1 MTDLSIPELAQR
13 HEANWSKGY
22 RVFPEIINKLGL
34 QTGVEVGVAFG
45 GHARAIL
52 ELTEVSE
59 LTGVDAYT
67 HRDGYDDPMNLPQP
81 AFDELHQFT
90 TERLKPYS
98 DRFTLLR
105 QDSVQAARS
114 FEQPLD
120 FVYLDAD
127 HSEDG
132 LRRDLAAWYAKIRI
146 GGIIAGHDYGHR
158 DFPGV
163 QRAVDHFLGRFGLT
177 AQRAPGGIWYAVVPE
192 AAISFF
198 IPCFNCEPW
207 IDDTVQSVLTTNA
220 RKQDELILVNDGS
233 SDGTAK
239 KLKDW
244 AKEDARVRVIHH
256 PTNKGGAAA
265 RNTAV
270 RAAKHPLL
278 FCLDADNQLPTSAV
292 SPLLDHLLGSAD
304 DAVSFAELRFFKD
317 GTEPTKTTHTV
328 EYPNRAATLEDFLST
343 NHVAGGGGNFLF
355 TRDAWRRAGGYPND
369 AGALDAWGFALR
381 LAAAGCRIGVA
392 ADSYYHHRYSH
403 DSYWTR
409 DNRDGRLGP
418 AAVQLLQPV
427 MHRLVPEDQRYIIS
441 PRGTD
446 EWFANRRQR
455 PLRLSTLPNK
465 PRRSFAHW
473 SFRRRIVATLG
484 HVPTVADLRKLRLIL
499 GVGRSGTSWTF
510 GVLSASQG
518 IPIRAY
524 REPLTYLEPSIPL
537 SSDGEHTAAPFADAL
552 PNHHPLVTGYRV
564 LCADESGRIANKG
577 LMREDPGARAVLAK
591 EVHALL
597 ATPALLAITKAPA
610 VLLVRDPIRIADSVF
625 HAQGL
630 DTRYLIGEAHHA
642 RKPEF
647 LAAVLDPQRHED
659 TARVQAELADISDHR
674 LRRIG
679 DLVITSALIHRLF
692 QRCQRLFPNV
702 ALVSYEDLCAD
713 PANTFPR
720 LAATLGLPWDDAAHA
735 KLLKTSNPAENP
747 DPNDPYTI
755 YRQTQNQA
763 DKPLKFLTEK
773 DTAAALRFLD
783 RAGLNSSVTE
793 TSQPNNTPLQKAG

>member
-1 MTDLSIPELAQR
+1 MTERSIPELAAH

-34 QTGVEVGVAFG
+34 KTGVEVGVAFG
-45 GHARAIL
+45 GHANAIL
-52 ELTEVSE
+52 KLTGVTQ
-59 LTGVDAYT
+59 LTGVDAYA
-67 HRDGYDDPMNLPQP
+67 HRDGYDDPMNLPQH
-81 AFDELHQFT
+81 AFDELFQFT
-90 TERLKPYS
+90 IDRLKPYS

-105 QDSVQAARS
+105 QDSAQAAQA
-114 FEQPLD
+114 FDQPLD

-127 HSEDG
+127 HSEQG
-132 LRRDLAAWYAKIRI
+132 LRRDLAAWYAKVRI
-146 GGIIAGHDYGHR
+146 GGVIAGHDYGHR

-177 AQRAPGGIWYAVVPE
+177 PHRAPGGIWYAIVPE
-192 AAISFF
+192 PAVSFF

-207 IDDTVQSVLTTNA
+207 IDDTVQSVLTANA

-244 AKEDARVRVIHH
+244 AKEDPRVRVIHH

-270 RAAKHPLL
+270 RASKHPLL
-278 FCLDADNQLPTSAV
+278 FCLDADNQLPADALGPV
-292 SPLLDHLLGSAD
+292 LDHLLCSAD
-304 DAVSFAELRFFKD
+304 DAVSFAQLRFFKD
-317 GTEPTKTTHTV
+317 GTDPAKTTHTV

-355 TRDAWRRAGGYPND
+355 TRDAWKLAGGYPAD

-381 LAAAGCRIGVA
+381 LATAGCRIGVA
-392 ADSYYHHRYSH
+392 ANTHYHHRYSH

-409 DNRDGRLGP
+409 ENRDGRLGP
-418 AAVQLLQPV
+418 AAVRLLQPV
-427 MHRLVPEDQRYIIS
+427 MHRLVPEDQRYLTS
-441 PRGTD
+441 PRGSND
-446 EWFANRRQR
+446 WFANRRQR
-455 PLRLSTLPNK
+455 PLRLSTQPNK
-465 PRRSFAHW
+465 PGRSLAQW
-473 SFRRRIVATLG
+473 NFRRRIVATLG

-510 GVLSASQG
+510 GVLSASKSTTL
-518 IPIRAY
+518 RAY
-524 REPLTYLEPSIPL
+524 REPLTYLDPSIPL
-537 SSDGEHTAAPFADAL
+537 SGDGEHTAAPFADELPDNHAL
-552 PNHHPLVTGYRV
+552 LMGYRV
-564 LCADESGRIANKG
+564 LCADTSGQIANKG
-577 LMREDPGARAVLAK
+577 LTREDRSARVVLAK

-597 ATPALLAITKAPA
+597 ATPALLAAAKAPA

-630 DTRYLIGEAHHA
+630 NTRYLIGEAHHA

-659 TARVQAELADISDHR
+659 TARVQAELADVSDHR

-679 DLVITSALIHRLF
+679 DLVITSALIHQLF
-692 QRCQRLFPNV
+692 QRCQRLFPNI
-702 ALVSYEDLCAD
+702 ALVSYEALCAD

-735 KLLKTSNPAENP
+735 KLLKTTNPADNA
-747 DPNDPYTI
+747 DPNDNYTI
-755 YRQTQNQA
+755 YRQTHSQA
-763 DKPLKFLTEK
+763 DQPLKFLTEK
-773 DTAAALRFLD
+773 DTAAALRLLD
-783 RAGLNSSVTE
+783 RAGLNTPVTE
-793 TSQPNNTPLQKAG
+793 TPKPQPTPMQKAG